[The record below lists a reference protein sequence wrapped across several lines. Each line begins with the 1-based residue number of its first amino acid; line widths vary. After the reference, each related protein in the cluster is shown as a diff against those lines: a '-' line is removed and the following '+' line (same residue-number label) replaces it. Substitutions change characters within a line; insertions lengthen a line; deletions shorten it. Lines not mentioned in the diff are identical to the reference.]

1 VIPVANPGKGNS
13 GVRNPFR
20 DAGVERSLIEAAEIG
35 SRVLLRYFGKVRRS
49 IENKGAINLVTR
61 ADKEAEAKV
70 LRYLRGRHP
79 DHSILAEESWD
90 GNREVPAGMT
100 WIVDP
105 LDGTTNYAHG
115 LEHFAFTI
123 AVAFDGRPLAGIVL
137 DPLRDQSYRAYRG
150 RGAYLNRRRIHV
162 SPARGLADS
171 LLVTGFP
178 YDRRKR
184 IPELM
189 GLYGAFLKRTRGV
202 RRFGVA
208 SLDLAYVAAGKFEG
222 YYEPGLYPWDVAA
235 GWLLVE
241 EAGGIVT
248 QYDGGAFHL
257 FSPNVLAAGKGV
269 HPSMRRVI
277 RESPRNHAHG

>member
-1 VIPVANPGKGNS
+1 M
-13 GVRNPFR
+13 RH
-20 DAGVERSLIEAAEIG
+20 
-35 SRVLLRYFGKVRRS
+35 FGKIQRS

-61 ADKEAEAKV
+61 ADKEAEDRV
-70 LRYLRGRHP
+70 LKYLRTRHP
-79 DHSILAEESWD
+79 DHAILAEESWD
-90 GNREVPAGMT
+90 GKREVPAGLT

-115 LEHFAFTI
+115 LEHFAITI
-123 AVAFDGRPLAGIVL
+123 ALAIDGQPQAGIIF
-137 DPLRDQSYRAYRG
+137 DPLREQLYRAYRG
-150 RGAYLNRRRIHV
+150 RGAFCGNRRIRV
-162 SPARGLADS
+162 STASALSRS

-189 GLYGAFLKRTRGV
+189 RLYGAFLKRTRGV

-235 GWLLVE
+235 GSLLVE
-241 EAGGIVT
+241 EAGGKVT
-248 QYDGGAFHL
+248 EYDGGDFHL
-257 FSPNVLAAGKGV
+257 FSPNILAAAKGV
-269 HPSMRRVI
+269 HGPMRRVI
-277 RESPRNHAHG
+277 RENS

>member
-1 VIPVANPGKGNS
+1 MANSRRPGRKS
-13 GVRNPFR
+13 EFR
-20 DAGVERSLIEAAEIG
+20 DRSIERSLLEAAELG
-35 SRVLLRYFGKVRRS
+35 AGVLLRHYGKIRRS
-49 IENKGAINLVTR
+49 IENKGAVNLVTK

-70 LRYLRGRHP
+70 LKYLRARHP

-90 GNREVPAGMT
+90 GNRVVPPGYA

-115 LEHFAFTI
+115 LEHFAITI
-123 AVAFDGRPLAGIVL
+123 AVALDGIPQAGIVF
-137 DPLRDQSYRAYRG
+137 DPLREQAYVALRG
-150 RGAYLNRRRIHV
+150 RGATCNNRPIRV
-162 SPARGLADS
+162 SDAGALSRS
-171 LLVTGFP
+171 LIVTGFP

-189 GLYGAFLKRTRGV
+189 ALYGAFLKRTHGV

-208 SLDLAYVAAGKFEG
+208 ALDLAYVAAGKFEG

-241 EAGGIVT
+241 EAGGRVT

-257 FSPNVLAAGKGV
+257 FSPNILAAGRGV
-269 HPSMRRVI
+269 HGAMQRVI
-277 RESPRNHAHG
+277 RENS

>member
-1 VIPVANPGKGNS
+1 MSPSRRSKTNS
-13 GVRNPFR
+13 PFR
-20 DAGVERSLIEAAEIG
+20 DRALERSLLEAAEIG
-35 SRVLLRYFGKVRRS
+35 AGVLLRHFGRIQRS
-49 IENKGAINLVTR
+49 IENKGEINLVTK
-61 ADKEAEAKV
+61 ADREAEARV
-70 LRYLRGRHP
+70 LKYLRSRHP
-79 DHSILAEESWD
+79 EHAILAEESWD
-90 GNREVPAGMT
+90 GKREVPAGPA

-115 LEHFAFTI
+115 LEHFAITI
-123 AVAFDGRPLAGIVL
+123 ALAIDGQPQAGVIF
-137 DPLRDQSYRAYRG
+137 DPLREQLFRACRG
-150 RGAYLNRRRIHV
+150 RGAFCGNRRIKV
-162 SPARGLADS
+162 SPATALSRS

-235 GWLLVE
+235 GSLLVE
-241 EAGGIVT
+241 EAGGKVT
-248 QYDGGAFHL
+248 EYDGGPFHL
-257 FSPNVLAAGKGV
+257 FSPNILAAGKGV
-269 HPSMRRVI
+269 HGAMRRLI
-277 RESPRNHAHG
+277 RENS

>member
-1 VIPVANPGKGNS
+1 MANPRGGSKS
-13 GVRNPFR
+13 SRFADSR
-20 DAGVERSLIEAAEIG
+20 IESSLLEAANIG
-35 SRVLLRYFGKVRRS
+35 AAVLVRHFGKIGRTV
-49 IENKGAINLVTR
+49 ENKGAINLVTK

-70 LRYLRGRHP
+70 LRFLRSRHP
-79 DHSILAEESWD
+79 DHAIVAEESW
-90 GNREVPAGMT
+90 NREREIPAGYA

-115 LEHFAFTI
+115 LEHFAITI
-123 AVAFDGRPLAGIVL
+123 ALARDGIPQAGVIL
-137 DPLRDQSYRAYRG
+137 DPLRKQIYLALRG
-150 RGAYLNRRRIHV
+150 RGASCNRRRIRVAPVHAL
-162 SPARGLADS
+162 SES

-189 GLYGAFLKRTRGV
+189 ALYGAFLKRTRGV

-208 SLDLAYVAAGKFEG
+208 SLDLAYVAAGKFTG

-241 EAGGIVT
+241 EAGGTVSE
-248 QYDGGAFHL
+248 YDGNAFQL
-257 FSPNVLAAGKGV
+257 FSPNILAAAPGI
-269 HPSMRRVI
+269 HAAMRRVI
-277 RESPRNHAHG
+277 RETGKGK